1 MDTRSLL
8 VITGA
13 AGFIGSC
20 LVGFL
25 NQHGFENLILVDEFS
40 DDEKELNLHQKKYSV
55 RVEREGF
62 FEWLG
67 MENPPIECVFHLGAR
82 TDTAEFDYAVHKYLN
97 LEYSQKIWNYCTQQ
111 NIPLVY
117 ASSAAT
123 YGAGEEGYS
132 DDHAL
137 IDRLVPLN
145 PYGVSK
151 NEFDKWALCFDKLS
165 TGSSDKLSSD
175 KRRTTSPGRINSE
188 SQISPPLWA
197 GLKFFNVYGPN
208 EYHKSRMASMVF
220 HSFNQVVQNGAV
232 KLFKSHKEGF
242 ADGEQ
247 LRDFIYVKDVLNIC
261 FWLLG
266 KMSAPEKNFE
276 NGIYN
281 VGTGKARSFNDLVNA
296 VFKGMAKTPVIHYI
310 DMPGD
315 IRNSYQYFTEAK
327 ITKLRAAGY
336 TLPLYSLEDG
346 VEDYVK
352 NYLAPKLYY

>member
-1 MDTRSLL
+1 
-8 VITGA
+8 
-13 AGFIGSC
+13 
-20 LVGFL
+20 
-25 NQHGFENLILVDEFS
+25 
-40 DDEKELNLHQKKYSV
+40 
-55 RVEREGF
+55 
-62 FEWLG
+62 
-67 MENPPIECVFHLGAR
+67 
-82 TDTAEFDYAVHKYLN
+82 
-97 LEYSQKIWNYCTQQ
+97 
-111 NIPLVY
+111 
-117 ASSAAT
+117 
-123 YGAGEEGYS
+123 
-132 DDHAL
+132 
-137 IDRLVPLN
+137 
-145 PYGVSK
+145 
-151 NEFDKWALCFDKLS
+151 
-165 TGSSDKLSSD
+165 
-175 KRRTTSPGRINSE
+175 
-188 SQISPPLWA
+188 
-197 GLKFFNVYGPN
+197 
-208 EYHKSRMASMVF
+208 MVF
-220 HSFNQVVQNGAV
+220 HSFNQVIQNGAV